1 MRKYY
6 MITNMSQLSLVKEH
20 ILQRGIDLKDL
31 NGSYLYDTLFNPS
44 SYLNQLGF
52 IKLSGLLRE
61 NNYKLF
67 FDYINGSYCDSLYD
81 EDDEV
86 VTIVTERYTL

>member
-31 NGSYLYDTLFNPS
+31 NGSYLYDAMFHPLTSKNREGYKRLLSLFESND
-44 SYLNQLGF
+44 N
-52 IKLSGLLRE
+52 KL
-61 NNYKLF
+61 Y
-67 FDYINGSYCDSLYD
+67 FDFINGSYARDMYGGD
-81 EDDEV
+81 GEV
-86 VTIVTERYTL
+86 VTVVTERYTL

>member
-1 MRKYY
+1 MTKYY
-6 MITNMSQLSLVKEH
+6 MITDMSQLSLIKEH

-44 SYLNQLGF
+44 SYLNQSGF

-61 NNYKLF
+61 NNYRLF
-67 FDYINGSYCDSLYD
+67 FDYINGSYCDSLYG
-81 EDDEV
+81 EDAEV
-86 VTIVTERYTL
+86 VRFDTGRYKL

>member
-6 MITNMSQLSLVKEH
+6 MITNMSQLPSIKNH
-20 ILQRGIDLKDL
+20 ILQRGVDLKRFQ
-31 NGSYLYDTLFNPS
+31 GSYLYDTLFNPS
-44 SYLNQLGF
+44 SYLNQSGF

-61 NNYKLF
+61 NNYRLF
-67 FDYINGSYCDSLYD
+67 FNYINGSYCDSLYD

-86 VTIVTERYTL
+86 VQFDTGRYSL